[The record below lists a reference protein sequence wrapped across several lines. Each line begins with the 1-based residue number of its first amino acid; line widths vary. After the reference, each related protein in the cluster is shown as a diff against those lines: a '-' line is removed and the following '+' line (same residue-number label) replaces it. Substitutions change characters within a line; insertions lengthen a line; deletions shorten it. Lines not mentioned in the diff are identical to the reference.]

1 MKKVSKHICS
11 LALAVSMT
19 MQAFLFTGCSDNSS
33 ASNASQNTAS
43 SSSTKLSGSITVG
56 SWDIAARAL
65 TANAKEF
72 MAQNPGTTITIQDED
87 KTYKGL
93 YAQLDSGNGVPDI
106 ITLQNRDV
114 ASFVNKYP
122 DMGTDV
128 LDIMKPEEKNS
139 NQYVKN
145 LMIVK
150 NKFYAVPWDMGPCAL
165 YYRKDIF
172 QAAQI
177 DPASIKTYDDYIAAG
192 KKIVAKTK
200 GKTKLLGFDYSGSSS
215 TDTLLLL
222 LSQLGAKF
230 YDNSGRANL
239 SSAAMLQALNLEKK
253 MVAAGVAMNL
263 PNEEKDRATALS
275 QDHLATV
282 PNAVWFAGTLQAIKN
297 QKGKWGIIPLPAFAP
312 GGNTHANV
320 GGSALIIHSKTK
332 NPALAKAFVKFSLL
346 TNEGNKI
353 NFDTSK
359 LFSSYLPAYKDAEYS
374 EVDDFFGVS
383 MGTVFTKLTTNIPA
397 MNFGPYFTDI
407 NDQMKTV
414 TKDILINGKNPDT
427 VLKAASEAAEK
438 AIESE

>member
-1 MKKVSKHICS
+1 MKKTSKHICS
-11 LALAVSMT
+11 FALAVSIT
-19 MQAFLFTGCSDNSS
+19 MQAFLFTGCSGSS
-33 ASNASQNTAS
+33 ATNASQDKAS
-43 SSSTKLSGSITVG
+43 SSPAKLSGSITIG

-93 YAQLDSGNGVPDI
+93 YAQLDSGSGVPDI

-128 LDIMKPEEKNS
+128 LDLMKPEEKNS

-177 DPASIKTYDDYIAAG
+177 DPTSIKTYDDYIAAG

-239 SSAAMLQALNLEKK
+239 SSPEMLQALNLEKK
-253 MVAAGVAMNL
+253 MITTGVTMNF
-263 PNEEKDRATALS
+263 PNEEKDRAAALS
-275 QDHLATV
+275 QDQIATV

-297 QKGKWGIIPLPAFAP
+297 QKGKWGIIPLPAFSP

-332 NPALAKAFVKFSLL
+332 NPALAKAFVKFALL

-353 NFDTSK
+353 NFNTSK
-359 LFSSYLPAYKDAEYS
+359 LFSSYLPAYKDSAYS

-407 NDQMKTV
+407 NDQMKAV

-438 AIESE
+438 TIESE